1 MSEAQM
7 PGAMGVAPAP
17 LMTFASLR
25 SAPKRN
31 LSPTAARCSRPWLR
45 SVRIALCRSLSLTD
59 RGTFFAFTFGSSPS
73 FWPDGSF
80 VTLERR
86 RCEPVR
92 EDGRILDAPRLFDC
106 GTCSGADGAASSF
119 LFGLGSRFGGCGA
132 GALGVLPRP
141 ALAERLPVLCGRGG
155 SAGRPRFASRRVSP
169 SRSQLICFLA
179 RSCASFAAG
188 FRQFGGSLGRPKTKL
203 ALRSGARGGQDL
215 TSKPTPYSSSS

>member
-1 MSEAQM
+1 MSEAQI

-31 LSPTAARCSRPWLR
+31 LSLTAARCSRPWLR
-45 SVRIALCRSLSLTD
+45 NARISLCRSLSLTD

-86 RCEPVR
+86 RCEALR
-92 EDGRILDAPRLFDC
+92 EDGRIFDAPRLFD
-106 GTCSGADGAASSF
+106 CSGADGAASSF

-141 ALAERLPVLCGRGG
+141 ALAERLPVLRGRGASG
-155 SAGRPRFASRRVSP
+155 GRQRFARRRVSP
-169 SRSQLICFLA
+169 SRSQPICFRA

-203 ALRSGARGGQDL
+203 A
-215 TSKPTPYSSSS
+215 